1 MRLDRESLFA
11 ERRQACTGGIWFWS
25 SVDEQAARSRRVCPL
40 QQWVS
45 SDTPKGVSGIPRN
58 EKKWYHGH
66 LARLLC
72 RIEDGRLF
80 FTGDD
85 PHEKEE
91 NHKHHAFHFRWSVA
105 WYLFGLFMP
114 GRYEFLLPVI
124 QLIGSLYM
132 NALRMMIY
140 PLVFCSLIVGIQGI
154 GSVGATGKIGGQAV
168 LYFAGTTLF
177 ASILGLF
184 LPQLLDLGKG
194 VEIQMV
200 ESSVEAAK
208 FTSLMDTV
216 KNLIPA
222 NPVAAFA
229 NGEMLQVLAFAVIM
243 GIACLVLGAKAE
255 PVVKLCHDLSAL

>member
-1 MRLDRESLFA
+1 MKKKKTTNITLSIFVGLLL
-11 ERRQACTGGIWFWS
+11 GI
-25 SVDEQAARSRRVCPL
+25 
-40 QQWVS
+40 
-45 SDTPKGVSGIPRN
+45 
-58 EKKWYHGH
+58 
-66 LARLLC
+66 
-72 RIEDGRLF
+72 
-80 FTGDD
+80 
-85 PHEKEE
+85 
-91 NHKHHAFHFRWSVA
+91 
-105 WYLFGLFMP
+105 LFGLFMP
-114 GRYEFLLPVI
+114 GRYEFLPPVI
-124 QLIGSLYM
+124 QLISSLYM

-140 PLVFCSLIVGIQGI
+140 PLAFCSLIVGIQGI

-194 VEIQMV
+194 VAIQMV
-200 ESSVEAAK
+200 ESSVEATK